1 MPRTDK
7 EIAEYVR
14 YYAKNNQRKW
24 AVEMMTKTEGKT
36 AEEIEHICNVENG
49 KVGAQTS
56 VRKPPK
62 YSDEFLDAVAA
73 DRDAGMSYKDI
84 ADKYKMPV
92 KTINSI
98 MAIISH
104 RKKKAAEPEMKQQEQ
119 AVKELSRDAIS
130 REPEAYPGQI
140 YDDEPE
146 PIVESV
152 DETVD
157 KTAEPAVKELS
168 RDAIEARRQY
178 QKEWRAANKDKVREY
193 NRKFC
198 KKRAAQSATTQTD
211 NETAEPV
218 VESDVKVFIPG
229 ELPTDE
235 VIELDVP
242 EPVKLPYIPYKKP
255 EIIEP
260 PIARAC
266 TTDDSNTIKPPLPR
280 KSVWFAIRD
289 ELRDTA
295 FGMFGHGTE
304 LIAENVHIDQHAE
317 VQVRT
322 PDGETI
328 ILTVRKVAYD
338 N

>member
-1 MPRTDK
+1 MPRTD
-7 EIAEYVR
+7 EQIAEYVR

-49 KVGAQTS
+49 KVGAQTR
-56 VRKPPK
+56 VRMPPK
-62 YSDEFLDAVAA
+62 YSDEFLEAVAA

-84 ADKYKMPV
+84 ADKYKMPL

-98 MAIISH
+98 FVIIS
-104 RKKKAAEPEMKQQEQ
+104 RRNKKAAEAEMKQQEQ
-119 AVKELSRDAIS
+119 AVKELLRDAFS

-140 YDDEPE
+140 NDDEPE
-146 PIVESV
+146 PVI
-152 DETVD
+152 
-157 KTAEPAVKELS
+157 
-168 RDAIEARRQY
+168 
-178 QKEWRAANKDKVREY
+178 
-193 NRKFC
+193 
-198 KKRAAQSATTQTD
+198 
-211 NETAEPV
+211 
-218 VESDVKVFIPG
+218 ESDVKVFIPG
-229 ELPTDE
+229 ELPSDE

-242 EPVKLPYIPYKKP
+242 EPEKIQYKKP

-260 PIARAC
+260 PVARAC

-328 ILTVRKVAYD
+328 ILTVRKVEYD

>member
-1 MPRTDK
+1 MPRTD
-7 EIAEYVR
+7 EQIAEYLS
-14 YYAKNNQRKW
+14 YYAQQGRRQW
-24 AVEMMTKTEGKT
+24 AIDTLVQTEGKT
-36 AEEIEHICNVENG
+36 AEEIMHIWRGGRV
-49 KVGAQTS
+49 KRAAQSRTPKS
-56 VRKPPK
+56 K
-62 YSDEFLDAVAA
+62 YSDEFLKNVEA
-73 DRDAGMSYKDI
+73 DRAAGMTYKDL
-84 ADKYKMPV
+84 ADTYRMPL
-92 KTINSI
+92 KQINSI
-98 MAIISH
+98 MSTI
-104 RKKKAAEPEMKQQEQ
+104 RQKKKKASPT
-119 AVKELSRDAIS
+119 
-130 REPEAYPGQI
+130 REPEAYPEQI

-146 PIVESV
+146 PI
-152 DETVD
+152 
-157 KTAEPAVKELS
+157 
-168 RDAIEARRQY
+168 
-178 QKEWRAANKDKVREY
+178 
-193 NRKFC
+193 
-198 KKRAAQSATTQTD
+198 
-211 NETAEPV
+211 

-260 PIARAC
+260 PAARAC

-295 FGMFGHGTE
+295 LGMFGHGTE

-322 PDGETI
+322 PDGENI